1 MPNHSYLT
9 DFKSIKPNFKVIQS
23 DARDWMRFAYG
34 RSLDQQGILNATEL
48 EEKILKYTVSESQI
62 AERYTELKDFT
73 KTNLDENLIFN
84 RNQGAEL
91 GLGLTERM
99 KFYDKVVNEKAEIIF
114 KDQAEAPHHLIHT
127 SCTGYISPS
136 PLQRLCSKKG
146 WNDTEIT
153 HAYHMGCYASMP
165 SIRLANSLCQDGD
178 VHLFNSELCTLHF
191 STKDFTPEQL
201 IVQSLFA
208 DGYIRYR
215 CTAEPPKSA
224 SAFKILTILE
234 SRVPESEEDMT
245 WVPGNTN
252 FNMTISRDVPLK
264 LAMNIYEGLAKL
276 FEKTNLNMDEM
287 MKSAVFAI
295 HPGGPKILDQVL
307 MMLEL
312 EESQIKESRKVL
324 KNHGNMSSATLP
336 HIWKEILESGNYKSG
351 QKVVSLAFGPGLS
364 LFGSVFEICN

>member
-9 DFKSIKPNFKVIQS
+9 DFKSINANHKVIQS

-34 RSLDQQGILNATEL
+34 RSLNQQGLLDPAQL
-48 EEKILKYTVSESQI
+48 EEKIAKYTVAESQI

-73 KTNLDENLIFN
+73 KTNLDENIIFTQ
-84 RNQGAEL
+84 NQGAEL

-99 KFYDKVVNEKAEIIF
+99 KFYDQVVNEKAEALF
-114 KDQAEAPHHLIHT
+114 KDHKEAPHHLIHI

-146 WNDTEIT
+146 WHDTEIT

-165 SIRLANSLCQDGD
+165 SVRLANALSQDGD

-208 DGYIRYR
+208 DGYIGYR
-215 CTAEPPKSA
+215 CTASA
-224 SAFKILTILE
+224 PESKPAFKILTIAE

-245 WVPGNTN
+245 WVPGDTN

-276 FEKTNLNMDEM
+276 FEKSNLDMDDM
-287 MKSAVFAI
+287 MKNAVFAI
-295 HPGGPKILDQVL
+295 HPGGPKILDQVS

-312 EESQIKESRKVL
+312 KEDQIKESRFVL
-324 KNHGNMSSATLP
+324 KTHGNMSSATLP
-336 HIWKEILESGNYKSG
+336 HIWKEILDTGNYKSG